1 MDLIIAIMG
10 VLRTNAL
17 VRGKVSIFK
26 KSQLLKIYRFDKAGN
41 IASILM

>member
-1 MDLIIAIMG
+1 MYCMDLIIAIMG
-10 VLRTNAL
+10 VLAP
-17 VRGKVSIFK
+17 RGKVSIFK